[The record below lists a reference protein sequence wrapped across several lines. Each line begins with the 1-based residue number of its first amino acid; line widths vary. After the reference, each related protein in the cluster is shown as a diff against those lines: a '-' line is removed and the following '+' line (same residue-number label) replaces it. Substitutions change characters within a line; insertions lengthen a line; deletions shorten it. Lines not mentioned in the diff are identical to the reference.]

1 MRILAFDQATKVT
14 GWALLQDRVPLT
26 YGHIN
31 EADVDPPSERI
42 KDMFLQIVG
51 KIETYNPDLV
61 VVEGVQHQAN
71 AKTMLMLSQ
80 LQGMCIG
87 VAYHKDLAVYS
98 PLPVEWRK
106 ILNYKQGA
114 HMKRAQLKQQ
124 SIDYVRTHFGIVATE
139 DECEAICIGVA
150 ASKKYESEIVHE
162 RYLG

>member
-1 MRILAFDQATKVT
+1 MRILAFDQATKMT
-14 GWALLQDRVPLT
+14 GWAVLEDGKLLR
-26 YGHIN
+26 YGHIS
-31 EADVDPPSERI
+31 EADVASPAERI
-42 KDMFLQIVG
+42 RDMFIQIAD
-51 KIETYNPDLV
+51 KIEEDMPDLV
-61 VVEGVQHQAN
+61 VIEAVQHQAN

-87 VAYHKDLAVYS
+87 AAYQKDLAVYS

-114 HMKRAQLKQQ
+114 HMKRAELKQQ
-124 SIDYVRTHFGIVATE
+124 SIDYVRTHFDIVATE

>member
-1 MRILAFDQATKVT
+1 MRILAFDQSTKMT
-14 GWALLQDRVPLT
+14 GWAVLEDGKLLR
-26 YGHIN
+26 YGHIS
-31 EADVDPPSERI
+31 EADVDSPAERI
-42 KDMFLQIVG
+42 RDMFIQIAD
-51 KIETYNPDLV
+51 KIEEDMPDLV
-61 VVEGVQHQAN
+61 VIEAVQHQAN

-87 VAYHKDLAVYS
+87 AAYQKDLAVYS

-114 HMKRAQLKQQ
+114 HMKRAELKQQ
-124 SIDYVRTHFGIVATE
+124 SIDYVHTHFDIVATE

-162 RYLG
+162 RYLS